1 MFSGTS
7 KSLKLEQ
14 LETLLRNSMLVR
26 PVAPVV
32 NFNYRLYVDK
42 MFDQKLRA
50 IISYLG
56 VTDVGSTEYH

>member
-7 KSLKLEQ
+7 KSPQLEQ
-14 LETLLRNSMLVR
+14 LETLLRNSMFVR

-50 IISYLG
+50 IISYLSI
-56 VTDVGSTEYH
+56 TDVGSTEYH

>member
-7 KSLKLEQ
+7 KSPKLEQ
-14 LETLLRNSMLVR
+14 LETLLRNSMFVR

-50 IISYLG
+50 IISYLSI
-56 VTDVGSTEYH
+56 TDVGSTEYH